1 MVDIHS
7 HILWGMDDGSP
18 SLEMSVEMLRMAAG
32 AGTTDIVATPHADL
46 NYEFQPD
53 LIANRRAELQALLGD
68 VIRIHSGCDFHLQY
82 ENIQEALA
90 DPRKFSI
97 NGLGWVLVEF
107 SDMMIFPNT
116 EDIFARMRKAGMEII
131 VTHPERNRLLRK
143 DIDRLQR
150 WVENGA
156 YLQVTGGSL
165 MGVFGADARK
175 FSEEL
180 MVRGLVHFLAS
191 DAHDLDRRSTRLD
204 QVREHVAAHYG
215 EEYAEALLETHPRA
229 VTEGRALHP
238 GPLEAPE
245 RAKSW
250 FQFWRRPGNVRK

>member
-7 HILWGMDDGSP
+7 HILWGIDDGSR
-18 SLEMSVEMLRMAAG
+18 SLEMSVEMLHMAAG
-32 AGTTDIVATPHADL
+32 GGTTDIVATPHADAD
-46 NYEFQPD
+46 YVFQPD
-53 LIANRRAELQALLGD
+53 LIAERRAELQGLLGD
-68 VIRIHSGCDFHLQY
+68 AIQIHTGCDFHLKY

-90 DPRKFSI
+90 DPRKFSV

-116 EDIFARMRKAGMEII
+116 EDIFARMRNAGMGII
-131 VTHPERNRLLRK
+131 VTHPERNWLLRK
-143 DIDRLQR
+143 DVDRLQR
-150 WVENGA
+150 WVEGGA

-165 MGVFGADARK
+165 LGVFGADARK

-204 QVREHVAAHYG
+204 LVREHVVDHYG
-215 EEYAEALLETHPRA
+215 EEYAEALLNTHPRA
-229 VTEGRALHP
+229 VIEGRALHP
-238 GPLEAPE
+238 GLLEPPE
-245 RAKSW
+245 RAKRW
-250 FQFWRRPGNVRK
+250 FQFWR